1 MKKLLL
7 KIVLSVFAAVTM
19 AGCIDMNITADV
31 EEKGDITGSMR
42 LLVHPNVLKMMNMT
56 VDEAM
61 EQLKENYAA
70 EYPDA
75 TVDKISEERDG
86 TVFEGVELHNVQ
98 NDDFTAETKDGI
110 MTVTIPV
117 RELRDQA
124 EDLAGVSAKT
134 LKNYGSVITL
144 VVNMPAEPQ
153 TNIGTVEGNTVI
165 IDILNLPD
173 GIDDAIITC
182 AVETEETVPEP
193 EEAEPETDPVQPA
206 EEPEKKTVSPFW
218 LLGETAV
225 TAAVLAIIVFALKTN
240 LNK

>member
-86 TVFEGVELHNVQ
+86 TIFEGVELHNVQ

-117 RELRDQA
+117 RELRDQVA
-124 EDLAGVSAKT
+124 GNRQFLGDDGCRALNAGQKLLRRGGVVDHRFGTQTGKIHAAVEIHLAGIHYYNF
-134 LKNYGSVITL
+134 LIHL
-144 VVNMPAEPQ
+144 FP
-153 TNIGTVEGNTVI
+153 
-165 IDILNLPD
+165 
-173 GIDDAIITC
+173 
-182 AVETEETVPEP
+182 
-193 EEAEPETDPVQPA
+193 
-206 EEPEKKTVSPFW
+206 SPFYYFCR
-218 LLGETAV
+218 LPGREDAPV
-225 TAAVLAIIVFALKTN
+225 
-240 LNK
+240 